1 MDCGNRIEDAR
12 VDRVNE
18 CTTVTQPG
26 GTPPPG
32 APATSAAPSPGKK
45 RKPKA
50 KSPTAR
56 SLEYLRKLGYIA
68 DVTERWIPKLNVRKD
83 LFGFIDIVAINDT
96 EVLAVQATSGDGG
109 NVSARVTKI
118 AEHDNYPMVCK
129 HMRIVVHG
137 WRKNAAGRWTLREV
151 EL

>member
-1 MDCGNRIEDAR
+1 MIDALTAA
-12 VDRVNE
+12 VE
-18 CTTVTQPG
+18 S
-26 GTPPPG
+26 
-32 APATSAAPSPGKK
+32 APIK
-45 RKPKA
+45 RKAKS

-56 SLEYLRKLGYIA
+56 SLEHLRKLGYTA
-68 DVTERWIPKLNVRKD
+68 DVTERWIPKINVRKD
-83 LFGFIDIVAINDT
+83 LFGFIDILAINET
-96 EVLAVQATSGDGG
+96 EVLAVQATGEQNSG

-118 AEHDNYPMVCK
+118 AEHENYPLVCK